1 MPRKPRIHLPGGF
14 YHVILRGNGRQD
26 IFFAST
32 DRDKWQAILK
42 KGLNRYG
49 HRVHAYCWMT
59 NHIHMAMQ
67 AGNQPLANFMRY
79 VASSYA
85 RFINRINHRPGH
97 LFERRY
103 RAILINSDEYLLE
116 LIRYIHLNPVRA
128 RMVEQPGNYCWSSHT
143 AYGGGERPVW
153 LTIDRILQM
162 FAITGNTAHRRYIE
176 YMLQEP
182 QEGTTALLRQG
193 RPGDDRILGNDDWA
207 EGVLAAA
214 DGHVPERTLEQ
225 LIDEVC
231 RQHGVHEA
239 ALAESSRCR
248 KLARIRTEIALTAS
262 EQGIATITEVARR
275 FSRAHSGLVRSVN
288 RLRDDRR

>member
-26 IFFAST
+26 IFFTAT
-32 DRDKWQAILK
+32 DRDMWQALLQ
-42 KGLNRYG
+42 KGLGRYG
-49 HRVHAYCWMT
+49 HRIHAYCWMT
-59 NHIHMAMQ
+59 NHIHMAVQ
-67 AGNQPLANFMRY
+67 VGRQPLANFMGY

-85 RFINRINHRPGH
+85 RFINRINRRPGH

-128 RMVEQPGNYCWSSHT
+128 LMVEQPANYCWSSHA
-143 AYGGGERPVW
+143 AYSGGERPGW
-153 LTIDRILQM
+153 LTVDCILQM
-162 FAITGNTAHRRYIE
+162 FAVTANKAHRRYVE

-182 QEGTTALLRQG
+182 EEGTTALLRQG
-193 RPGDDRILGNDDWA
+193 LSGDDRILGNDDWV

-214 DGHVPERTLEQ
+214 GHHVPERTLEQ
-225 LIDEVC
+225 LIAEVC
-231 RQHGVHEA
+231 RQHRVHEA
-239 ALAESSRCR
+239 SLAESSRCR
-248 KLARIRTEIALTAS
+248 ELARIRTEIALLAS

-275 FSRAHSGLVRSVN
+275 FGRAHSGLVRSVN
-288 RLRDDRR
+288 RLRDNRC